1 MKIGY
6 LYNSK
11 FLIAGTSGVDKSK
24 ENDQWL
30 LQNSDNLSM
39 NLVRAPLT
47 RANYLLWSRSMLIAF
62 MPEEDLSKHEE
73 WIKADN
79 IVTSWILNSI
89 AKEIVNVVLYAS
101 NAKELWE
108 EILSNSKSFEMKWH
122 ALGHSL
128 IATVEL

>member
-1 MKIGY
+1 
-6 LYNSK
+6 
-11 FLIAGTSGVDKSK
+11 
-24 ENDQWL
+24 
-30 LQNSDNLSM
+30 
-39 NLVRAPLT
+39 
-47 RANYLLWSRSMLIAF
+47 

-128 IATVEL
+128 IATVELRKSKLKWTTKIRLYSSLWD